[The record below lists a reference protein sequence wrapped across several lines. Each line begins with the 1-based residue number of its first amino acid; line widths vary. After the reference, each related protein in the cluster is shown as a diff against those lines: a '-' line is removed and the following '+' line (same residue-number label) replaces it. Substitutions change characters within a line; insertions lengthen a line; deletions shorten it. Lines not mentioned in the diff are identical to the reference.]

1 MKMQALALAFLAA
14 TAIGGVAWVFLYP
27 MLSGQRKAES
37 RRASVASPEP
47 VARNVDKNQRSRR
60 EQVEGSLKELD
71 ARRQKDKKVSLSIR
85 LTQAGLDWSAQKFVV
100 ISAILGLV
108 TFAAVFVP
116 TLRPDDTSGTAPVMV
131 DPASAGSAVDLSL
144 GKSLVIDMR
153 RDITSVRASDPT
165 IANASVRSKQQIYIT
180 AATEGRTNV
189 VVTDAAGKAIAT
201 YDVFVIREGGFRG
214 LLGALGLAFA
224 AGFGLPRWTL
234 GYLKKRRE
242 KAFLK
247 ALPDAVDVIVRGIK
261 AGLPLFESIKV
272 VAADAPEPLKG
283 EFLAIIETQAIG
295 MPLGDACTRL
305 FERMPVPEANFFG
318 IVIAIQQK
326 SGGNLS
332 EALGNLSKVLRDRKK
347 MAEKIQ
353 AMSMEA
359 KASAGIIGSLPPIV
373 MLLVYLSTP
382 DYISLLWTHP
392 TGQLM
397 LVACVVWMSVGI
409 FVMKRMINFDF

>member
-1 MKMQALALAFLAA
+1 MKLQVLALAFLAA
-14 TAIGGVAWVFLYP
+14 TAIGGIAWVFLYP
-27 MLSGQRKAES
+27 LLSGERKAEN
-37 RRASVASPEP
+37 RRASVARSEP
-47 VARNVDKNQRSRR
+47 AARKGGDGNQRSRR
-60 EQVEGSLKELD
+60 EQVEGSLKDVE
-71 ARRQKDKKVSLSIR
+71 ARRKRESKIPLSSR
-85 LTQAGLDWSAQKFVV
+85 LTQAGLDWTVQKFMI
-100 ISAILGLV
+100 ISGILALV
-108 TFAAVFVP
+108 AFAAAMLF
-116 TLRPDDTSGTAPVMV
+116 
-131 DPASAGSAVDLSL
+131 AG
-144 GKSLVIDMR
+144 
-153 RDITSVRASDPT
+153 
-165 IANASVRSKQQIYIT
+165 
-180 AATEGRTNV
+180 
-189 VVTDAAGKAIAT
+189 
-201 YDVFVIREGGFRG
+201 G
-214 LLGALGLAFA
+214 LLAPIGLAFG
-224 AGFGLPRWTL
+224 AGFGLPRWAL
-234 GYLKKRRE
+234 SFLKKRRE
-242 KAFLK
+242 KNFLK

-295 MPLGDACTRL
+295 MPLGDACARL

-397 LVACVVWMSVGI
+397 LFGCVIWMSIGI